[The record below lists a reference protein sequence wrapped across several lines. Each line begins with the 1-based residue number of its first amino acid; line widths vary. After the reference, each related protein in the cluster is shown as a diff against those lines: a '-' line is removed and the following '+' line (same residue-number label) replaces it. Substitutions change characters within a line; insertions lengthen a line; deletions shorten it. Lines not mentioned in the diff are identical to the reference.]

1 MLRIVRRSLAGH
13 SKWANI
19 RHKKGGKDAAKAD
32 QFQKLAKVI
41 ETSSRLAGG
50 DRSHPAL
57 ASALSRAKDARMPK
71 RTVDAAVT
79 RGGADKTAGAG
90 LEELVYEAVWK
101 SKFYRAFVLNRR
113 VDLHAI
119 DATPARWRGDAGS
132 SPLNGASTAASA
144 PINDFAKNCTRR
156 TG

>member
-41 ETSSRLAGG
+41 ETSSKLAGG

-57 ASALSRAKDARMPK
+57 ASALSRASTRSRLRRMDTHESRSSSKLAR
-71 RTVDAAVT
+71 VGGVAVSLLRR
-79 RGGADKTAGAG
+79 RGS
-90 LEELVYEAVWK
+90 E
-101 SKFYRAFVLNRR
+101 SRM
-113 VDLHAI
+113 
-119 DATPARWRGDAGS
+119 
-132 SPLNGASTAASA
+132 
-144 PINDFAKNCTRR
+144 
-156 TG
+156 

>member
-101 SKFYRAFVLNRR
+101 SKFYGAFVLNRR

-119 DATPARWRGDAGS
+119 DATPARWRCRSIAE
-132 SPLNGASTAASA
+132 
-144 PINDFAKNCTRR
+144 K
-156 TG
+156 

>member
-1 MLRIVRRSLAGH
+1 MFRIIRRSLAGH

-57 ASALSRAKDARMPK
+57 ASALSRAKDARSRHPSWT
-71 RTVDAAVT
+71 REASAAC
-79 RGGADKTAGAG
+79 RQLGGAPAMGQRWCACSQLTGGSDG
-90 LEELVYEAVWK
+90 
-101 SKFYRAFVLNRR
+101 RR
-113 VDLHAI
+113 
-119 DATPARWRGDAGS
+119 S
-132 SPLNGASTAASA
+132 
-144 PINDFAKNCTRR
+144 R
-156 TG
+156 T